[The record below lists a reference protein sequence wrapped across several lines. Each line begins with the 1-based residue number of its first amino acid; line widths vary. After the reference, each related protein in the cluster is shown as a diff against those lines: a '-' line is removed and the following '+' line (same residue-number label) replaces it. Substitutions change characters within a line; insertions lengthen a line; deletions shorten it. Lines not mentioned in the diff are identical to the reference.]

1 MTPSTRDLDA
11 SQFRHVDAFL
21 LLTTTMPPRK
31 RTRASVSA
39 KREPSPASDSE
50 ISVISIASSDFKP
63 GSVSSAASEP
73 ESAYE
78 STPEPEPKP
87 KKRKAAAPRD
97 RKPPIPVADIEDGP
111 VIARP
116 HGKSYHDIQDVV
128 AHQDALLE
136 WFESVR

>member
-1 MTPSTRDLDA
+1 M
-11 SQFRHVDAFL
+11 
-21 LLTTTMPPRK
+21 
-31 RTRASVSA
+31 
-39 KREPSPASDSE
+39 SDSE
-50 ISVISIASSDFKP
+50 ISVISVASSDFKP
-63 GSVSSAASEP
+63 GSPSSAASEA

-87 KKRKAAAPRD
+87 KKRKAASVREK
-97 RKPPIPVADIEDGP
+97 KPPIPIGDIEDGP
-111 VIARP
+111 VISRP